1 MENMGMNMGQDPLGI
16 QETKGTP
23 LRIKVLLWLAL
34 IGFFTFFWF
43 FGATLSPFILGAIM
57 AYGYRPIKRFFQ
69 KYQLSNTVCALI
81 LSLVTF
87 GVFIYF
93 FLNIIPMLGAW
104 SRSFS
109 SQIPL
114 YRQAFWDFFMPLM
127 PDFFKESGPQIQESM
142 DVLLRQSMQ
151 WVGSLIMVVLHNG
164 WALGQLMVTL
174 ALSPVIAFHFVR
186 DGARIRN
193 QFYMLI
199 PMSMRS
205 MAVLCLRDMDRALR
219 QYFLGQVRV
228 CAALM
233 VYYGIFLFGVL
244 HLPNAIALSIVSGML
259 VFIPYVGFFIS
270 VLTACMIGVVESGQA
285 SYVTSI
291 VSVYVVGNILE
302 SVILTPYFVG
312 SRTGLHP
319 LCVLLAVLI
328 GGAVKGILG
337 IVLAI
342 PLATILGAL
351 WRLLRKYYMH
361 STLYQEKKK
370 QTRRRSDDIQHSL

>member
-1 MENMGMNMGQDPLGI
+1 MATHG
-16 QETKGTP
+16 
-23 LRIKVLLWLAL
+23 RIKVLMWVALA
-34 IGFFTFFWF
+34 GFFAFLWF
-43 FGATLSPFILGAIM
+43 FGTALSPFILGAIM

-69 KYQLSNTVCALI
+69 KYHMSETVSALI
-81 LSLVTF
+81 LSLVTY
-87 GVFIYF
+87 GIFIYL
-93 FLNIIPMLGAW
+93 FLNIIPMFGAW

-109 SQIPL
+109 HQIPL
-114 YRQAFWDFFMPLM
+114 YRQAFWDFLTPLM
-127 PDFFKESGPQIQESM
+127 SDFFKESGPQIQESM
-142 DVLLRQSMQ
+142 DMLLRQSMQ

-164 WALGQLMVTL
+164 WVLGQLMVTL
-174 ALSPVIAFHFVR
+174 ALSPVIAFYFAK
-186 DGARIRN
+186 DGSRIRN

-199 PMSMRS
+199 PTSIRS
-205 MAVLCLRDMDRALR
+205 MAILCLRDIDRALR

-233 VYYGIFLFGVL
+233 VYYGIFLFGML
-244 HLPNAIALSIVSGML
+244 HLPHAIALSIVSGML

-291 VSVYVVGNILE
+291 ISVYVAGNILE
-302 SVILTPYFVG
+302 SLFLTPYFVG

-328 GGAVKGILG
+328 GGAVKGIVG

-342 PLATILGAL
+342 PLATIAGAL

-361 STLYQEKKK
+361 SAVYKEKEK
-370 QTRRRSDDIQHSL
+370 QNRRRSDEIEHSL